1 MNQKY
6 MKVSLF
12 EISYKNLFH
21 HIIFFLD
28 VPVCVCVCVCVYISA
43 VKVNTLMR

>member
-12 EISYKNLFH
+12 EISYNKKIYFH
-21 HIIFFLD
+21 HIPFFLD
-28 VPVCVCVCVCVYISA
+28 VPV
-43 VKVNTLMR
+43 